1 MDSKEAIEIFKQKVQ
16 SFYGDRL
23 AGIILYGSFAR
34 KEQTADSD
42 IDLMVLLKDYHDYWQ
57 EVHSISDIAFEIHEL
72 SEYEIYISAIPQK
85 LKDYESKKMP
95 LFLTIKREGIFI

>member
-42 IDLMVLLKDYHDYWQ
+42 IDLMVLLLIKK
-57 EVHSISDIAFEIHEL
+57 VGVIGVAEL
-72 SEYEIYISAIPQK
+72 SEYEIYISAIPQR
-85 LKDYESKKMP
+85 LKDYESKNMP
-95 LFLTIKREGIFI
+95 LFLTIKREGIFV